1 MNGSLVVPA
10 YNEAGRIEDC
20 VRSIAAWARTRP
32 GGRGWEI
39 LVVDDGSTDDT
50 AERARRVAA
59 EEKLDLRLISYA
71 PNRGKG
77 AAIREGVLA
86 STGDPVLVSDADL
99 STPLSEFAKLDE
111 LLATHPVAI
120 GSRAIDEALV
130 RRRQPLHRVLLGKL
144 GNGMI
149 QLFAVPGIRDT
160 QCGFKLFRRDA
171 ARVALLG
178 RAHRPVRLGR
188 RDPLPRAPPGVRDR
202 GGARPLVQLSRLQG
216 ARRPGRRP
224 DALRRPTDPLDPPR
238 LTGPP
243 RSAPRPPPR
252 RAERGPPSSCGRRS
266 SR

>member
-20 VRSIAAWARTRP
+20 VRLIAAWTRTRP
-32 GGRGWEI
+32 GGRDWEV
-39 LVVDDGSTDDT
+39 LVVDDGSNDDT
-50 AERARRVAA
+50 AARAQRVAA
-59 EEKLDLRLISYA
+59 EEKVDLRLIGYA

-99 STPLSEFAKLDE
+99 STPLSEFSKLDE
-111 LLATHPVAI
+111 RLATHPVAI

-130 RRRQPLHRVLLGKL
+130 RRRQPLHRVVLGKL

-171 ARVALLG
+171 AKSLFSEARIDRFAWDVEILYLARRSGFAIAEVPVLWFNSPESKVRV
-178 RAHRPVRLGR
+178 
-188 RDPLPRAPPGVRDR
+188 VRD
-202 GGARPLVQLSRLQG
+202 AVQTLW
-216 ARRPGRRP
+216 
-224 DALRRPTDPLDPPR
+224 DVLRIRWIH
-238 LTGPP
+238 
-243 RSAPRPPPR
+243 
-252 RAERGPPSSCGRRS
+252 RA
-266 SR
+266 